1 MEVFSNKN
9 IGFMQSR
16 LSSNSKN
23 KLQFFPWNNWEE
35 EFYVGSSNYP
45 IIEWTIDS
53 YKIDKNPFYVDK
65 KISDLS

>member
-1 MEVFSNKN
+1 MEVFSKKN

-35 EFYVGSSNYP
+35 EFYVGS
-45 IIEWTIDS
+45 
-53 YKIDKNPFYVDK
+53 KNNGIPSIK
-65 KISDLS
+65 EI